1 MTEGEKMAR
10 ALRRISV
17 ALVLSILA
25 IGVIET
31 AVSLRQTTKT
41 IQNAGSIIGIG
52 VGIYWNA
59 ACTNQTSSISWG
71 LLEPGLTKTIRVYT
85 RNEGN
90 AAVTLSKATQNWS
103 PSTATSYITL
113 NWNYANQTLSVNQ
126 VLPINL
132 TLVVSSAISGI
143 TDFSFD
149 ITITATG

>member
-1 MTEGEKMAR
+1 MTEEEKMAR

-17 ALVLSILA
+17 VLVLSILA

-41 IQNAGSIIGIG
+41 VPNTGSIKGVG

-85 RNEGN
+85 KNVGN
-90 AAVTLSKATQNWS
+90 TPVTLSKSTQNWS
-103 PSTATSYITL
+103 PTAATSYITL
-113 NWNYANQTLSVNQ
+113 DWSYVNQTLNVNQ
-126 VLPINL
+126 VLPVNL
-132 TLVVSSAISGI
+132 TLVVSSSISGI